1 MSDLPSD
8 PALLR
13 QAVMALSSRLAALSA
28 ECGTLAAER
37 DAAIAQRDAAVQEN
51 DKLQIILSQYKR
63 TIFGPRS
70 ETLDPGQLP
79 LFAITAQAAGPT
91 TTLPEAGCLTERRA
105 VESDRRDATGGS
117 FRSICRASTS

>member
-13 QAVMALSSRLAALSA
+13 QAVMALSSRLAPLSA

-51 DKLQIILSQYKR
+51 DKLLMILSQYSAR
-63 TIFGPRS
+63 SSVPAPRHWIPDS
-70 ETLDPGQLP
+70 CLSSPSRRIRLVP
-79 LFAITAQAAGPT
+79 PPT
-91 TTLPEAGCLTERRA
+91 TT
-105 VESDRRDATGGS
+105 
-117 FRSICRASTS
+117 